1 EASSA
6 TRLAATLKE
15 TPVSV
20 QSVDAELLRD
30 RALRH
35 PNALADLVAGV
46 QPIVGYGSSTSQY
59 FNIRGF
65 SNAGV
70 NYRNGFRIAEVY
82 TPRDLAN
89 VERV

>member
-1 EASSA
+1 LAFAQTAPTALERVEVSGNAESNYLATEASSA

-46 QPIVGYGSSTSQY
+46 QPIVGYG
-59 FNIRGF
+59 
-65 SNAGV
+65 
-70 NYRNGFRIAEVY
+70 
-82 TPRDLAN
+82 
-89 VERV
+89 